1 MSDPAIVECMERLEA
16 HLLLLIS
23 PPLSSAEVIVCGLRK
38 WEKEEEEPR
47 RERISTR
54 SGVQNYYYYLFF
66 FYYCA
71 KKSDPGSF
79 FVSLCL
85 CVCLLPW
92 SPGSRKKKISFF
104 LFRLSQRR
112 SGRKK
117 ERRTKY
123 NGIDRP
129 LGSVKEGFF
138 FRDIE
143 GGCVCW
149 YIQRWR
155 TWWKTI
161 VFSSFVDTQLS
172 TRRIPFSI

>member
-1 MSDPAIVECMERLEA
+1 MSDPAIVECLERLEA

-38 WEKEEEEPR
+38 WKKEEEEPR

-71 KKSDPGSF
+71 KKSDPDSF

-85 CVCLLPW
+85 YVCLLPW
-92 SPGSRKKKISFF
+92 SRGSRKKEKEISFF
-104 LFRLSQRR
+104 LFRLSQRH
-112 SGRKK
+112 SGRKRK
-117 ERRTKY
+117 RRTKY

-129 LGSVKEGFF
+129 LGSVKEGIFLLSFF
-138 FRDIE
+138 GI
-143 GGCVCW
+143 
-149 YIQRWR
+149 
-155 TWWKTI
+155 
-161 VFSSFVDTQLS
+161 
-172 TRRIPFSI
+172 

>member
-1 MSDPAIVECMERLEA
+1 MSDPAIVECLKRLEA
-16 HLLLLIS
+16 HLLLIIIS

-92 SPGSRKKKISFF
+92 SPGSRKKEKEISFF
-104 LFRLSQRR
+104 LFRLSQRH
-112 SGRKK
+112 SGRKRK
-117 ERRTKY
+117 RRTKY

-138 FRDIE
+138 FFSGYRRRL
-143 GGCVCW
+143 CVLVYTKMEDLVEDNCLFF
-149 YIQRWR
+149 IC
-155 TWWKTI
+155 
-161 VFSSFVDTQLS
+161 
-172 TRRIPFSI
+172 